1 MKGAIQ
7 QDTTRRPALQRT
19 SNARQRPRAFAVA
32 ANAAKYVLLTV
43 AGIALFERARP
54 FAFEQRGYEA
64 IGGEVFLL
72 ALPLVILYQVG
83 IWLCAVFGKKDE
95 PEEESAESS

>member
-7 QDTTRRPALQRT
+7 QDATRRPALQRT
-19 SNARQRPRAFAVA
+19 SNARQRTRAFAVA
-32 ANAAKYVLLTV
+32 ANAAKYVLLAV

-72 ALPLVILYQVG
+72 ALPLVWFG
-83 IWLCAVFGKKDE
+83 I
-95 PEEESAESS
+95 ESMIRGMVTMARELWRGGGHE

>member
-32 ANAAKYVLLTV
+32 A
-43 AGIALFERARP
+43 
-54 FAFEQRGYEA
+54 FEQRGYEA

-72 ALPLVILYQVG
+72 ALPLVWFG
-83 IWLCAVFGKKDE
+83 I
-95 PEEESAESS
+95 ESMIRDMVTMARELWRGGGHE